1 MLLPKRDDDISE
13 QHSTALN
20 SLANLL
26 NVHPLPED
34 TVPAESFYR
43 DGSSQLAG
51 VLMESSSLG
60 SFQVSDVGHGFT
72 ANVVYD
78 ARMMRYVS
86 SVSTISFPLIP
97 SLGEIEQES
106 LDTKKVSAGSYMHHV
121 LAHEAAHALQW
132 QALVNHYAQQSG
144 TDLEARRKAYN
155 TFFSSPHKEWV
166 EGLAEFAAIYSAF
179 QNEQE
184 NGRSFSVL
192 MLGRH
197 LALMPKSIREYLS
210 LRGLP
215 KGIEGK
221 LSSAERRE
229 VEEIN
234 TRVQEI
240 EERTSHLIRG
250 HPAWEGY
257 KALRQPYANGFG
269 RMMAV
274 STLWPDVSFRDLFL
288 TPFSK
293 GDSLADYEVKVQET
307 KRMVGED

>member
-1 MLLPKRDDDISE
+1 MKNALSRLPDAQGVGFEVLTPQMWLDNDHATGIYARPPKDTIYVAASSYWTGKVRPVEAWLDD
-13 QHSTALN
+13 
-20 SLANLL
+20 
-26 NVHPLPED
+26 
-34 TVPAESFYR
+34 
-43 DGSSQLAG
+43 
-51 VLMESSSLG
+51 
-60 SFQVSDVGHGFT
+60 
-72 ANVVYD
+72 
-78 ARMMRYVS
+78 
-86 SVSTISFPLIP
+86 
-97 SLGEIEQES
+97 
-106 LDTKKVSAGSYMHHV
+106 